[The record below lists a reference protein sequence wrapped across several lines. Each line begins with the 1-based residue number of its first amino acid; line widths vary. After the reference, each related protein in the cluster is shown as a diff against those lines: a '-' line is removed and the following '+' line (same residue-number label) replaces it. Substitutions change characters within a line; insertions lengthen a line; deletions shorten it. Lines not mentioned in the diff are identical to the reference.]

1 MPWSQSLS
9 RSPTEYRRG
18 SAASKSVEE
27 RPGPR
32 ESLDSGFR
40 RNDGE
45 EDTAIKLNVKKCW
58 THHIG
63 FRALAVFLGLAQV
76 FFSVLSPL
84 CATGFQEA
92 PPESLSRLTPVA
104 APLSDVSSVSPL
116 PSSIDLNQELE
127 KVPNAKELPLILPV
141 AGVPSIKEKSTQTRL
156 ETLGVVSASDPKLN
170 PSLQSVGKI
179 YSSISKALKI
189 HSPETVLNESDFF
202 DFYSNFVQ
210 DFDLKFNS
218 PEYKSDRTSFIR
230 DVEQSRFHASRPGVG
245 EIEAKLIDG
254 QVAIRFAV
262 KGARPLIAVISN
274 PSLAVDQG
282 SAHLQVDGIAAS
294 KKAGNLLDPALGSK
308 RLDTYR
314 SRLLINRKIHPLG
327 LLSKASFGEPYRT
340 VLMIDAD
347 KGAALLSPAL
357 GDKKTNSS
365 FVYRNLRW
373 WKHWIKGTLEPVH
386 YGDVFRGTVSASIQF
401 GLAYG
406 MAALAA
412 HFNPSANAFTLGPAI
427 ASGVF
432 ALLIAVFSDSYAAF
446 VQRGEN
452 RSWESTKRM
461 MVSALLFYPLAMM
474 QAHGD
479 WHVIFTWQ
487 TNIILWMVGFGDRY
501 LSTVMNVVPKIH
513 QKYFMK
519 PWFFSVRMEVPFRSL
534 VGKIL
539 HSGAIQTATVKGVT
553 MTRETLA
560 IARFIVKFPGLFLD
574 PFLMRYT
581 HGIPVATL
589 LLWGLALP
597 FWVLN
602 YRVVKKLAKDNPRI
616 QEDLDA
622 LNAKK
627 GRWFKARRFLGL
639 KSR

>member
-1 MPWSQSLS
+1 MKLYK
-9 RSPTEYRRG
+9 R
-18 SAASKSVEE
+18 K
-27 RPGPR
+27 RPG
-32 ESLDSGFR
+32 L
-40 RNDGE
+40 
-45 EDTAIKLNVKKCW
+45 K
-58 THHIG
+58 
-63 FRALAVFLGLAQV
+63 ALAVFLGLAQV

-84 CATGFQEA
+84 CAEGFREA
-92 PPESLSRLTPVA
+92 VPESLPS
-104 APLSDVSSVSPL
+104 LSP
-116 PSSIDLNQELE
+116 
-127 KVPNAKELPLILPV
+127 
-141 AGVPSIKEKSTQTRL
+141 
-156 ETLGVVSASDPKLN
+156 VSASLGDAALPGSSLNFPDLPRELGTVPNSEERLDLELRPDGRKLPAPVIN
-170 PSLQSVGKI
+170 EETKTPPQSLAKAAQSVSNLRSIGQI
-179 YSSISKALKI
+179 YSSISKALKV
-189 HSPETVLNESDFF
+189 HSPETVISESDFF
-202 DFYSNFVQ
+202 DFYSHFVQ
-210 DFDLKFNS
+210 DLDLKFNS
-218 PEYKSDRTSFIR
+218 SEYKSDRASFIR
-230 DVEQSRFHASRPGVG
+230 DVEQSRFHSAKPGVG

-262 KGARPLIAVISN
+262 KGSHPLIAVVSN
-274 PSLAVDQG
+274 PSLAVDEG
-282 SAHLQVDGIAAS
+282 LAHIQVDGSEAS
-294 KKAGNLLDPALGSK
+294 KKTGNSPDPMLGSK
-308 RLDTYR
+308 RLNTYR
-314 SRLLINRKIHPLG
+314 SRLLINRKIHPWG
-327 LLSKASFGEPYRT
+327 LLKGSFGEPYRA
-340 VLMIDAD
+340 VLMIDAASN
-347 KGAALLSPAL
+347 KSFLSPAL
-357 GDKKTNSS
+357 GDQNAVPS
-365 FVYRNLRW
+365 FFHRSLRW

-412 HFNPSANAFTLGPAI
+412 HFNPNADTFTLGPAV

-461 MVSALLFYPLAMM
+461 MISALLFYPLAVM

-479 WHVIFTWQ
+479 WHMIFTWQ
-487 TNIILWMVGFGDRY
+487 TNMMVWLVGFGDRY

-519 PWFFSVRMEVPFRSL
+519 PWFFPVRMNVPFRSL

-539 HSGAIQTATVKGVT
+539 HSGAIAAATVKGVT

-581 HGIPVATL
+581 HGVPVATL

-597 FWVLN
+597 FWILN
-602 YRVVKKLAKDNPRI
+602 YRAVRKLAQENPRI
-616 QEDLDA
+616 QEDLAA

-627 GRWFKARRFLGL
+627 KNWFKWSQS
-639 KSR
+639 K